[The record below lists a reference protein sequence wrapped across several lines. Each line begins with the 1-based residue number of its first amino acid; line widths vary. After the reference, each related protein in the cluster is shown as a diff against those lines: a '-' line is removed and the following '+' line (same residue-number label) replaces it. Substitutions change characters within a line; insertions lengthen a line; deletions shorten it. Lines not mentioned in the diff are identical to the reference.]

1 MKNETFNACQKIVF
15 LFIEIKIFVLQN
27 PDPECIFFYNPGS
40 ASVQCENPDPLI

>member
-27 PDPECIFFYNPGS
+27 PDPECIFLYII
-40 ASVQCENPDPLI
+40 PDPLLFNVRILIP